1 MIIHLR
7 NILIMILK
15 QKTTKYFLI
24 SKQKRIFVKIFLKKM
39 TNKYE
44 ELILGFE
51 TKLRKLI
58 SEYKSLQEQN
68 TQLTTELDRKQTDLM
83 KAHQEILELRKNY
96 DHLRMAK
103 NLSGSDVEKAESKQK
118 IAGMVREID
127 KCLALLDE

>member
-1 MIIHLR
+1 
-7 NILIMILK
+7 
-15 QKTTKYFLI
+15 
-24 SKQKRIFVKIFLKKM
+24 M

-44 ELILGFE
+44 ELIQGFE
-51 TKLRKLI
+51 NKLRKLI
-58 SEYKSLQEQN
+58 SEYKLLQEQN
-68 TQLTTELDRKQTDLM
+68 TLLTNELDRKQTDLM